1 MAEAWNI
8 AVNEKINNAVDALDN
23 KVKDWATANIENPV
37 YGFADK
43 LNSKISGFANGIS
56 NKIPEKLGGDLEK
69 INQSLGFDIEN
80 INLRDK
86 LTVECPEFL
95 RCCGLTQIDF
105 GSLFLDINQE
115 GFIAQGENIAN
126 DVIDTV
132 NGLQNYVTPEALQ
145 AAVEVM
151 QFIMTDLVNQI
162 INYCLNTFKTYVN
175 PGFVI
180 GLAQDMVTSSL
191 KYTAEN
197 TKDPAKL
204 LEELIKDNSAAIEDA
219 EKTEKEKKNAKLMAD
234 INEAFTKTQAW
245 IKDTMDTIQ
254 PYTSQIATYM
264 VYGPDYACKQLEN
277 LYKKYLLMGIS
288 YVNTQ
293 LGQLNG
299 AINVWVD
306 SGAEAT
312 GKFAAEKINKLQE
325 KALLKA
331 KKLTDTKLQQVK
343 VKALSLI
350 NKAILNLMAMLGG

>member
-8 AVNEKINNAVDALDN
+8 AANEKINNALDALDN
-23 KVKDWATANIENPV
+23 KVKDLVTDTVFNPM
-37 YGFADK
+37 YGFADN
-43 LNSKISGFANGIS
+43 LNSKISGFADSIS
-56 NKIPEKLGGDLEK
+56 SKIPEKLGGDLEK
-69 INQSLGFDIEN
+69 INQTLGFDIEN

-86 LTVECPEFL
+86 LTVECPDFL

-115 GFIAQGENIAN
+115 NFIAQGENITN
-126 DVIDTV
+126 DVINTL

-162 INYCLNTFKTYVN
+162 INYCINTFKTYVN

-191 KYTAEN
+191 RYTAEN

-204 LEELIKDNSAAIEDA
+204 LEELIMDNTASLELDA
-219 EKTEKEKKNAKLMAD
+219 ESEKVKKNAELMAK
-234 INEAFTKTQAW
+234 INETFTKTQAW
-245 IKDTMDTIQ
+245 IQDTMDTIQ
-254 PYTSQIATYM
+254 PYTSEIATYM
-264 VYGPDYACKQLEN
+264 VYGPDYACKQLEK

-299 AINVWVD
+299 TINVWID

-350 NKAILNLMAMLGG
+350 NKAILNLMAILGG